1 MSSPRIKAEL
11 MQFDGVKASADDKAW
26 AVGAIKLLEQLDEAV
41 PRRFCKLELLPDEE
55 AHYGIL
61 RTLAAQQSN
70 VRKEQDFRKIVAR
83 SNMYSAG
90 ELT

>member
-1 MSSPRIKAEL
+1 MRSPCIKAEL
-11 MQFDGVKASADDKAW
+11 MQFDGVKASADGKAR
-26 AVGAIKLLEQLDEAV
+26 AVGATKL
-41 PRRFCKLELLPDEE
+41 RRFGKLVPLPDEE
-55 AHYGIL
+55 AHHGIL